1 MKAPSGDTLPARG
14 ASKVTQMV
22 ILNNPNKVGSTH
34 TDARSFWSVKSV
46 TANAGE
52 DNFLANEG
60 FYSKSQMVVKEEST
74 FTLRLSHLSHK
85 PIFRADSVTLSKS
98 FFPLQVN
105 LKMRVRVS
113 YSRQGAAFQDTVQI
127 DSFPGL
133 GAAGH

>member
-1 MKAPSGDTLPARG
+1 
-14 ASKVTQMV
+14 MV

-34 TDARSFWSVKSV
+34 TDAHVSV
-46 TANAGE
+46 NAE

-85 PIFRADSVTLSKS
+85 PISRADSVTLSKS